1 MELKKVDKSVV
12 VDKVRREVKPYSFSF
27 WLDAYLKPRRTRCN
41 IPDISDVSTGC
52 DDEKSCDANVHKD
65 EVSRQKFDEVEPV
78 DQINNKKRKPE
89 TKSKRPKK

>member
-41 IPDISDVSTGC
+41 IPDNISDVSTGW
-52 DDEKSCDANVHKD
+52 DDEESYDKNVQKRWGFSARIWWSGT
-65 EVSRQKFDEVEPV
+65 SRS
-78 DQINNKKRKPE
+78 NK
-89 TKSKRPKK
+89 